1 MYAMAMGRCINCSR
15 IFGFNPHKVPSIRL
29 NGTKEPICRDCIKDL
44 NAVRVAHGVPE
55 WTIHPDAYEPV
66 DENEL

>member
-1 MYAMAMGRCINCSR
+1 MYAMGMGRCVSCSR

-29 NGTKEPICRDCIKDL
+29 NGVREPVCQDCVKDL
-44 NAVRVAHGVPE
+44 NAVRVTRGMPAWE
-55 WTIHPDAYEPV
+55 IHPDAYEPV